1 MNWSEQDQ
9 AFMQRALTLAK
20 KGQFTAR
27 PNPMVGCVIVKD
39 NQIVGEGWHQVFGQ
53 AHAEINALKQ
63 AGMDAKGAT
72 CYVTLEPCCH
82 QGKTPPCAQA
92 LIDAGIVKVISAMRD
107 PNPKVNGGGFSLL
120 NKAGIETNAGLLETE
135 LKDLNRGFIS
145 AFEKNKPWITLK
157 LAMSLDGRT
166 ALADGTSKW
175 ITGDL
180 ARQDVQKLRAK
191 QDAILTGIGTFLADN
206 PSLNV
211 RPEDAEWW
219 KKLGE
224 SQKDFIQPR
233 KILLDRQGRA
243 QFDSNF
249 FHEMG
254 DSSSDRIKDIW
265 WVKEKRLR
273 KVKNVQVSEEKQIEV
288 INDLSAMVKY
298 CAKNEINNLLV
309 EAGYQLAGAF
319 ISEHLVDEIIVYVAP
334 KLMGINAR
342 GLIDINID
350 KMNNCPKFKLKD
362 VKQFGEDVR
371 LTYLLDQQLQEP
383 LNKSQR
389 QESE

>member
-1 MNWSEQDQ
+1 MNGSKQERV
-9 AFMQRALTLAK
+9 FMQRALSLAK

-39 NQIVGEGWHQVFGQ
+39 NLIVGEGWHQVFGQ

-82 QGKTPPCAQA
+82 YGKTPPCAQA

-107 PNPKVNGGGFSLL
+107 PNPKVDGGGFALL
-120 NKAGIETNAGLLETE
+120 NNAGIETEAGLLEKESKE
-135 LKDLNRGFIS
+135 LNSGFIS
-145 AFEKNKPWITLK
+145 NFEKSKPWVTLK

-166 ALADGTSKW
+166 ALADGNSKW
-175 ITGDL
+175 VTGAL

-211 RPEDAEWW
+211 RPENAEWW
-219 KKLGE
+219 EQLGE
-224 SQKDFIQPR
+224 SKKKFIQPR
-233 KILLDRQGRA
+233 KILLDRKGQA
-243 QFDSNF
+243 KLDSNF
-249 FHEMG
+249 FSEMG
-254 DSSSDRIKDIW
+254 DVSSVKVKDIW
-265 WVKEKRLR
+265 WVKEKRLL
-273 KVKNVQVSEEKQIEV
+273 KVENAQISEDKQIDE
-288 INDLSAMVKY
+288 INDLNAIVKY
-298 CAKNEINNLLV
+298 CAENEINNLLV
-309 EAGYQLAGAF
+309 EAGHQLAGAF
-319 ISEHLVDEIIVYVAP
+319 IKEKLIDELIVYIAP
-334 KLMGINAR
+334 KLMGINAM
-342 GLIDINID
+342 GLIDINIE
-350 KMNNCPKFKLKD
+350 KMNNCPKFELKN

-371 LTYLLDQQLQEP
+371 LTYLIEDR
-383 LNKSQR
+383 R

>member
-1 MNWSEQDQ
+1 MNWSKQDR
-9 AFMQRALTLAK
+9 AFMQRALILAK

-39 NQIVGEGWHQVFGQ
+39 NLIVGEGWHQVFGQ

-63 AGMDAKGAT
+63 AGLDAKGAT

-82 QGKTPPCAQA
+82 QGKTPPCAKA

-120 NKAGIETNAGLLETE
+120 YKSGIETVAGLLEE
-135 LKDLNRGFIS
+135 ESKELNRGFITC
-145 AFEKNKPWITLK
+145 FEKQRPWITLK

-175 ITGDL
+175 ITGAL

-191 QDAILTGIGTFLADN
+191 QDAVLTGIGTFLADN

-211 RPEDAEWW
+211 RPEGAEWW
-219 KKLGE
+219 AQLDE
-224 SQKDFIQPR
+224 FQKDFIQPR
-233 KILLDRQGRA
+233 KILLDRRGRA
-243 QFDSNF
+243 QLDSNF
-249 FHEMG
+249 FKDMG
-254 DSSSDRIKDIW
+254 DSFSEKIKDIW
-265 WVKEKRLR
+265 WVKEKRLL
-273 KVKNVQVSEEKQIEV
+273 KVKSAQVGEENQIEE
-288 INDLSAMVKY
+288 INDLSAIVKY
-298 CAKNEINNLLV
+298 CANNEINNLLV
-309 EAGYQLAGAF
+309 EAGHQLAGAF
-319 ISEHLVDEIIVYVAP
+319 ISENLVDELIVYVAP
-334 KLMGINAR
+334 KLMGINAM
-342 GLIDINID
+342 GLIDIKIE
-350 KMNNCPKFKLKD
+350 KMNDCPKFKLKD

-371 LTYLLDQQLQEP
+371 LTYLIDPRL
-383 LNKSQR
+383 

>member
-1 MNWSEQDQ
+1 MNWSKQDR
-9 AFMQRALTLAK
+9 AFMQRALILAK

-39 NQIVGEGWHQVFGQ
+39 NLIVGEGWHQVFGQ
-53 AHAEINALKQ
+53 AHAEVNALKQ
-63 AGMDAKGAT
+63 AGEDAKGAT

-82 QGKTPPCAQA
+82 QGKTPPCAKA

-120 NKAGIETNAGLLETE
+120 YKSGIETVAGLLEE
-135 LKDLNRGFIS
+135 ESKKINRGFITC
-145 AFEKNKPWITLK
+145 FEKQRPWITLK

-175 ITGDL
+175 ITGAL
-180 ARQDVQKLRAK
+180 ARKDVQKLRAK

-211 RPEDAEWW
+211 RPKDAEWW
-219 KKLGE
+219 AQLGE

-233 KILLDRQGRA
+233 KILLDRRGRA
-243 QFDSNF
+243 QLDSNF
-249 FHEMG
+249 FKDMG
-254 DSSSDRIKDIW
+254 DSFSEKIKDIW
-265 WVKEKRLR
+265 WVKEKRLL
-273 KVKNVQVSEEKQIEV
+273 KVKSPQVGEENQIDE
-288 INDLSAMVKY
+288 ISDLRAMVKY

-309 EAGYQLAGAF
+309 EAGHQLAGAF
-319 ISEHLVDEIIVYVAP
+319 IAENLVDELIVYVAP
-334 KLMGINAR
+334 KLMGINAM
-342 GLIDINID
+342 GLIDINIENMKD
-350 KMNNCPKFKLKD
+350 CPTFKLKE

-371 LTYLLDQQLQEP
+371 LTYLINPQSQE
-383 LNKSQR
+383 LK
-389 QESE
+389 